1 MWKSQKNHIHNP
13 LCPKKKQL
21 HSMLQLLSH
30 RQGKP
35 RPSLENLRDFYKA
48 IAVNLIIAGMLTDSC
63 SGDSNAYFMWEVWL
77 RYLWPVVMLIGA
89 LVSPALIIMNRRW
102 KWVLLSMLL
111 GAVASIIWYVLWMP
125 VLMLSGC

>member
-1 MWKSQKNHIHNP
+1 
-13 LCPKKKQL
+13 
-21 HSMLQLLSH
+21 MLQLLSH